1 MQKDTNHEQSISKTN
16 AILEPER
23 RGSKTKQSRLENLL
37 PPPLHLLMWQRIPK
51 KRQLL
56 RIQQ

>member
-1 MQKDTNHEQSISKTN
+1 MQNNINNEQSISKTN
-16 AILEPER
+16 ATLEPER

-37 PPPLHLLMWQRIPK
+37 PPPLHLLMWRRIPK